1 MNPGKPLMSGPATH
15 GEEDSVYDQA
25 LANLFSHYTD
35 RLIAGE
41 EVALEDAVR
50 ENPNFETDLRELWGI
65 MVVTQAAGHH
75 QRNALSDEESYAFAG
90 LELPFELGDYTLQQE
105 IGRGGMGIVYE
116 AIRRLDNKTV
126 AIKMILKG
134 DFATNAEKD
143 RFRAEADAAKRL
155 NHPNIVPIYEIGEHE
170 GLPYFCMKLI
180 RGQTLSSKL
189 TRGPML
195 PRKAAEIAASIS
207 DAIAYAHE
215 QGVLHRDLKPSNIL
229 LDQQGVP
236 HLADF
241 GLAKA
246 ISTQPGASL
255 TRTGAIL
262 GTPAYM
268 SPEQATGARGN
279 VGITSDVYSLG
290 AILYHMLTGRAPFLG
305 ATPVETVLMVIEQSP
320 IPLRTLNHRVDRNLE
335 MVTLRCLQK
344 PQDLRYQSASLLRN
358 DLNAFLEG
366 RSVSAREGRFVQ
378 VVANIFRETH
388 HAEILEN
395 WGLLWMWHSV
405 VLLVAS
411 ILTFIFH
418 EYLDFRQYQWPYV
431 LMWTVG
437 VGVWAVVFWMLRRR
451 MGPVTFVERQLAHV
465 WASAMAMVIFL
476 FPLEAALEL
485 NVLQLAPVLAL
496 IGAMVFLVKAGILA
510 GQFYIHSAIMM
521 ATAICMMLVPQYD
534 MIIFGVASAGCFF
547 HAGLKYYRRKQQGI
561 ARRKAFRK

>member
-1 MNPGKPLMSGPATH
+1 MTDGAIEK
-15 GEEDSVYDQA
+15 EDSIYDQA
-25 LANLFSHYTD
+25 LANLFSEYTD
-35 RLIAGE
+35 RIIAGE
-41 EVALEDAVR
+41 DLTLEDAVR
-50 ENPNFETDLRELWGI
+50 QHPKFEPDLRELWGI

-75 QRNALSDEESYAFAG
+75 QRQALSDADDYEFAG
-90 LELPFELGDYTLQQE
+90 IELPFELGDYTLERE

-116 AIRRLDNKTV
+116 AIRKSDNEIV

-134 DFATNAEKD
+134 DFATKVEKD
-143 RFRAEADAAKRL
+143 RFRAEAEAARRL

-180 RGQTLSSKL
+180 RGQTLSEKL
-189 TRGPML
+189 MRGPML
-195 PRKAAEIAASIS
+195 ARKAAKIIASIS

-215 QGVLHRDLKPSNIL
+215 QGVLHRDLKPSNII
-229 LDQQGVP
+229 LDQNGIP

-246 ISTQPGASL
+246 ITGTANASL

-268 SPEQATGARGN
+268 SPEQAAGARGN
-279 VGITSDVYSLG
+279 VGIASDIYSLG

-344 PQDLRYQSASLLRN
+344 PKDLRYQTAAKLRD
-358 DLNAFLEG
+358 DLQAFLDG
-366 RSVSAREGRFVQ
+366 RSVSAREGRILQ
-378 VVANIFRETH
+378 VVSNLFRDTH

-395 WGLLWMWHSV
+395 WGLLWMWHSM

-411 ILTFIFH
+411 LLTFAFH
-418 EYLDFRQYQWPYV
+418 EYLDNRQYRTPYI

-437 VGVWAVVFWMLRRR
+437 VGVWAIVFWMIRRR

-465 WASAMAMVIFL
+465 WAAAMGLVIFL
-476 FPLEAALEL
+476 FPLEFALGL
-485 NVLQLAPVLAL
+485 DALKLAPVLAL
-496 IGAMVFLVKAGILA
+496 IAAMVFLVKAGILS
-510 GQFYIHSAIMM
+510 GQFYFHSATMFLTGI
-521 ATAICMMLVPQYD
+521 AMMLVPRFD
-534 MIIFGVASAGCFF
+534 MIIFGVASCSCFF
-547 HAGLKYYRRKQQGI
+547 HAGLKYYRRKKQGI
-561 ARRKAFRK
+561 ARRNAYLK